1 MNKSPKGTFS
11 SLFAAAEREP
21 AYIRIGED
29 RMSWKI
35 GNGLVERSLFFAP
48 MHGLYTEHWEHKLTG
63 TNFLVPMPKEEEWRK
78 EQQWRVEFEFYS
90 GNDQMMG
97 ATPGPSA
104 HFDLIGSETSEI
116 IPSGKCLEIKLKAK
130 NKPIEVSVFY
140 AVYGG
145 HPVVRKWISVTNNGH
160 EPVLLNRLSFEKL
173 DLIAAPPSEQLIWG
187 YYGVHPRE
195 IFYTGRVEEP
205 AIVEMNPRTGEGFV
219 IMNEAPGWIKRTQM
233 INFGEGISIMY
244 DTDQF
249 PFKRVLKPG
258 ETFTSAKSGIAF
270 FIKDRGM
277 ADSRWVMPWYTS
289 QIILKK
295 GKAYTPPCFFN
306 TWDPFYW
313 YYTESTIKEL
323 IPIAAAMGFDNFT
336 LDTGWSDN
344 YNDCQVDKTK
354 FPEGLDVMRK
364 LLKSHG
370 MKLGLWFPI
379 VVVSPESQVF
389 QEHPEWV
396 MKDEDGNERVSDFP
410 NDGDRFM
417 CLDSPYGDWVARR
430 LLMLIDKFHPQYIK
444 MDLMTV
450 FDPYGRWRA
459 GCWAKGHQH
468 ENREQSLQGII
479 HGLGRLTEQ
488 IYRRHPEILLDI
500 SYETWGQNHLIDYGV
515 LSYADFDWMAN
526 VNDSTPQMAGP
537 RNSRMLLYHRS
548 LAIPAEGMI
557 LGLVRADMPDP
568 EERFGTAI
576 GSTPVFMGDIRKL
589 TPEQVKWFGEKVRWF
604 KTLRLEVPLQESFF
618 PLGSWYQPNVM
629 AWDGY
634 ARLSRRGEGF
644 IAIFK
649 NETKIHQVEIK
660 LPTYPAGR
668 FKLRSI
674 MNNDLAGVYKGEQFQ
689 EGVTIPLTN
698 QYKVDIFEVRIK

>member
-1 MNKSPKGTFS
+1 MKDSNSFS
-11 SLFAAAEREP
+11 TLLAAAQGEP
-21 AYIRIGED
+21 AYVRKGD
-29 RMSWKI
+29 DGTTWKI
-35 GNGLVERSLFFAP
+35 GNGLVERSLLYAP
-48 MHGLYTEHWEHKLTG
+48 MHGLYTERWEHKLTG
-63 TNFLVPMPKEEEWRK
+63 TNFLVPMPNDEEWRK

-90 GNDQMMG
+90 GNEQLMG
-97 ATPGPSA
+97 AAPGPAA
-104 HFDLIGSETSEI
+104 HFDLVGSDISEI
-116 IPSGKCLEIKLKAK
+116 TSSGKQLEIRLRAK

-140 AVYGG
+140 AVYAS
-145 HPVVRKWISVTNNGH
+145 HPVVRKWISVTNNGN
-160 EPVLLNRLSFEKL
+160 ESLLLNRLSFEKL

-195 IFYTGRVEEP
+195 VFYTGRVEEP
-205 AIVEMNPRTGEGFV
+205 AIIEMNPRTQEGFV
-219 IMNEAPGWIKRTQM
+219 IMNEAPGWMKRTQM
-233 INFGEGISIMY
+233 INFGEGVSVMY
-244 DTDQF
+244 DTDLF
-249 PFKRVLKPG
+249 PFKRSLKPG

-270 FIKDRGM
+270 FIKDRGK

-295 GKAYTPPCFFN
+295 GNAYTPPWFFN

-313 YYTESTIKEL
+313 HYTESTINEL
-323 IPIAAAMGFDNFT
+323 VPIAAAMGFDNFT
-336 LDTGWSDN
+336 LDTGWCDN

-354 FPEGLDVMRK
+354 FPEGLDGMQK
-364 LLKSHG
+364 LLKTHG

-389 QEHPEWV
+389 KEHPEWV
-396 MKDEDGNERVSDFP
+396 MRDEDGNERVSDFP
-410 NDGDRFM
+410 KDGDRFM
-417 CLDSPYGDWVARR
+417 CLDSPYCDWVAQRIIE
-430 LLMLIDKFHPQYIK
+430 LIDKFRPQYIK
-444 MDLMTV
+444 MDLMTA

-459 GCWAKGHQH
+459 GCWAKGHHH
-468 ENREQSLQGII
+468 ENRDQSLQGIYD
-479 HGLGRLTEQ
+479 GLRIMSEK
-488 IYRRHPEILLDI
+488 IYQKHPDILLDVT
-500 SYETWGQNHLIDYGV
+500 YETWGQSHIIDYGLLGYV
-515 LSYADFDWMAN
+515 DFDWMAN

-537 RNSRMLLYHRS
+537 RNARMLLYHRS

-557 LGLVRADMPDP
+557 IGLVRADMPDP

-576 GSTPVFMGDIRKL
+576 GSTPVFMGDIRNL

-604 KTLRLEVPLQESFF
+604 KKLRREVPLQESFF

-649 NETKIHQVEIK
+649 NETETPQVEIK

-668 FKLRSI
+668 FRVRSI
-674 MNNDLAGVYKGEQFQ
+674 MSGDALGNFLGEQFQ
-689 EGVTIPLTN
+689 KGVILPLTS
-698 QYKVDIFEVRIK
+698 QYKVDIFEVRIG